1 MSEFDCL
8 QNRLRIGAISRRE
21 FIGRATSLSVA
32 GALISTTA
40 KAAGAPAAEVV
51 KKGGVLRLGLAG
63 GATTDRFEPGGYAA
77 AAMIVAGRGI
87 FNTLVEWAP
96 DGTAK
101 PELATGWE
109 AKDGAKTWIV
119 NLRKSVKFS
128 NGREF
133 TADDAIFSLNLHRG
147 ETKSSAARAMSAVSD
162 IKKLDRYQMQISLA
176 EADADFPYAL
186 VDHRL
191 VMAPEGLK
199 DWSKPIGTGG
209 YLLDKFDP
217 GARITLKKAP
227 DYWRAGEGRGN
238 FDAAEITVIAE
249 SSERLNA
256 LVGGQVDVV
265 NRVGPK
271 SVALLL
277 KTPRIEIVSAPS
289 GWFAVMAMEVDKAPY
304 DNPDFRLALK
314 YAAEREQIL
323 KTSFSGYGAI
333 GNDHPVPPGDPYF
346 NKDLPLRK
354 HDLDR
359 AAFHLK
365 KSGLGDSQ
373 IVLQASDAAF
383 EGAIDM
389 AALLQSSIGKAG
401 VRMQLKNE
409 PTDGFWDNV
418 WLKAPFVES
427 CWNGAAAATHVLSRV
442 FGADSPLNETH
453 WKNDRFERLLV
464 DAKSETDEAKRK
476 IYIWEMQAI
485 LHNDGG
491 AIIPVF
497 KDWIDAHR
505 DNVGG
510 HTPHGGYE
518 LDNGY
523 ILDKAFL
530 KA

>member
-1 MSEFDCL
+1 MTELDHW

-21 FIGRATSLSVA
+21 FVGRAAILGAS
-32 GALISTTA
+32 GALIATMT
-40 KAAGAPAAEVV
+40 GATNAEGAETI
-51 KKGGVLRLGLAG
+51 KKGGVLRLALAG
-63 GATTDRFEPGGYAA
+63 GAVSDRFEPGGYADSV
-77 AAMIVAGRGI
+77 MTVAGRGL
-87 FNTLVEWAP
+87 FNTLIELAA
-96 DGTAK
+96 DGATK
-101 PELATGWE
+101 PELATNWE
-109 AKDGAKTWIV
+109 TKDGAKTWMIA
-119 NLRKSVKFS
+119 LRKGVRFS

-133 TADDAIFSLNLHRG
+133 SADDAIYSLNMHRG
-147 ETKSSAARAMSAVSD
+147 ETQSRAARLMSAVSD
-162 IKKLDRYQMQISLA
+162 IKKLDRYQIQISLA
-176 EADADFPYAL
+176 EADADFPFVL
-186 VDHRL
+186 TDHRL
-191 VMAPEGLK
+191 AIMPDGFK

-217 GARITLKKAP
+217 GVRITFKRAP

-238 FDAAEITVIAE
+238 FDAAEISVLAE
-249 SSERLNA
+249 SSERLGA
-256 LVGGQVDVV
+256 LVGGQADVI

-271 SVALLL
+271 AVALLQ
-277 KTPRIEIVSAPS
+277 KTPKIETVAAPS
-289 GWFAVMAMEVDKAPY
+289 AWFAVMAMEIDMAPF

-314 YAAEREQIL
+314 YAADRDQIV

-333 GNDHPVPPGDPYF
+333 GNDHPIPPGDPYF
-346 NKDLPLRK
+346 NKDLALRT

-365 KSGLGDSQ
+365 KSGVVDSQ

-383 EGAIDM
+383 DGAVDM
-389 AALLQSSIGKAG
+389 GALLQASLAKAG
-401 VRMQLKNE
+401 VKMQLRNE

-427 CWNGAAAATHVLSRV
+427 CWSGAPAATHILARV

-453 WKNDRFERLLV
+453 WRNDKFERLLA
-464 DAKSETDEAKRK
+464 DAKRETDEAKRK
-476 IYIWEMQAI
+476 TYIWEMQAM

-491 AIIPVF
+491 AIIPAF

-510 HTPHGGYE
+510 HTPHGGFE